1 MKVVIVGGGNV
12 GTFISSELTR
22 GGHDVTIIEVEA
34 ERVARAEASGEP
46 EGVRWVLADACEVDN
61 LRKVPLDDI
70 DVLAAVTGDDEDNL
84 VVSLLAKQEFA
95 VPRVIAR
102 VNNPKNHWMFN
113 ENWGVDVAVSTPHL
127 LTSLVE
133 EAVSVGTLVRLL
145 SFERG
150 RASLIEVTLATDAKA
165 ANNEIVEPRLPA
177 RLHDRRRPS
186 RGAGDLPAWR
196 HRAAPGRRGAGARHA
211 RQRGRGADDPHGSVA
226 VSTRRLILAALLC
239 GIAILGAAALQFVL
253 IASG

>member
-1 MKVVIVGGGNV
+1 
-12 GTFISSELTR
+12 
-22 GGHDVTIIEVEA
+22 
-34 ERVARAEASGEP
+34 
-46 EGVRWVLADACEVDN
+46 VLADACEVDN
-61 LRKVPLDDI
+61 LRKVPLDGV

-150 RASLIEVTLATDAKA
+150 RASLIEVTLANDAKA
-165 ANNEIVEPRLPA
+165 ANRDIVELDFPRDSTIVAVLREERVIFPRGDTRLLPGTRCSCSSPPTA
-177 RLHDRRRPS
+177 RATSKPS
-186 RGAGDLPAWR
+186 SRSGDLLP
-196 HRAAPGRRGAGARHA
+196 
-211 RQRGRGADDPHGSVA
+211 
-226 VSTRRLILAALLC
+226 VSTRALILAALLC
-239 GIAILGAAALQFVL
+239 GLVILLAARDPAGDDRRRLSRVLRGNTPASHVRSGSDRRHAAA
-253 IASG
+253 SPRR